1 MHQRACFPPLS
12 WHARFQSRR
21 SVPTAPGL
29 IIWAAN
35 RPSGAIIRLGYLR
48 FGAPYAAREG
58 SPEVAPDRRR
68 HLRSHLPGRWWNCC
82 EFGPRRSISSIP
94 RRMKRGPPTEAART
108 KLCRPFEKLTGG
120 MAFQAERGL
129 TKSRILHLKYDYRRS
144 LSLSFW
150 MAAALLPICLLQK
163 WFRAHLIA
171 VSLLFAHRLRKSTIL
186 FTRISAWDRYRPF
199 MLALASPATVAICL
213 SVSRF
218 QPDEPC
224 GLGAGGR
231 CLGEFPAPACGAAL
245 HGCQGAVQVTECV
258 RDDVASWTW
267 HAPFR

>member
-29 IIWAAN
+29 IVWAAN

-120 MAFQAERGL
+120 MAFKPRG
-129 TKSRILHLKYDYRRS
+129 TNKIPDIAPQVMITGGACP
-144 LSLSFW
+144 LSFW

-199 MLALASPATVAICL
+199 MLALASPAT
-213 SVSRF
+213 R
-218 QPDEPC
+218 
-224 GLGAGGR
+224 
-231 CLGEFPAPACGAAL
+231 
-245 HGCQGAVQVTECV
+245 
-258 RDDVASWTW
+258 
-267 HAPFR
+267 